1 MNNTKIRSIL
11 IIVIAA
17 FLVSVLFNIRTFIKL
32 FELLS
37 NNSERAQVMGPRLMF
52 SFFNLIIEFVVF
64 SLVAFFN
71 YSWLEKIVD
80 LGKFKRGSI
89 PIIVISNLIVYFILI
104 PAGKLFHNAYFAS
117 MEQVYNKEIEFD
129 IRNFLFI
136 NISVFLL
143 AILIANLLKLMRK
156 MKIAEQENIRLV
168 EEKSKAELC
177 ALKEQISPH
186 FFFNTLSSLIT
197 VVRNEKKEVGIEFIQ
212 EMSKTYR
219 YTLASK
225 QNMVSLKEEL
235 EFLQSYIFLLKKRF
249 GEKLMVNLEIS
260 NNNFQ
265 SLIPPMSLQ
274 LLVENAI
281 RHNVITHTS
290 PLTIKVFIENNMIC
304 VKNNLQEKESSDSFG
319 IGLQNLANR
328 YRLLAQKDIIIA
340 KDEHSFSVKLPL
352 L

>member
-168 EEKSKAELC
+168 EEKSKAELS

-304 VKNNLQEKESSDSFG
+304 VNNNLQEKESSDSFG

>member
-168 EEKSKAELC
+168 EEKSKAELS

>member
-37 NNSERAQVMGPRLMF
+37 NNSERAQVMAPRLMF

-143 AILIANLLKLMRK
+143 AILVANLLKLMRK

-168 EEKSKAELC
+168 EEKSKAELS